1 MRERKRTPTVP
12 LEAGA
17 GPENPPCPACG
28 EPLFGWVGERPG
40 LAGPAR
46 RCEVCGL
53 GAVGEPGGAEEALR
67 ELERQLGERGGTIA
81 NRAGAS
87 AALGGPGWA
96 GLEPGARCLFTPDA
110 ARRLLARRDRVV
122 TSARWAPLPGLAAM
136 WQTLL
141 NSATFGH
148 NVAFTARRHSAS
160 GDGGGGEQRSA
171 LAPRPWRRR
180 IDWLTTFVL
189 ALPALAVAVPLELA
203 GALLGRGSVISV
215 RSERP

>member
-1 MRERKRTPTVP
+1 MRERKRTPAVP

-53 GAVGEPGGAEEALR
+53 GAVGEPGEAEEALR
-67 ELERQLGERGGTIA
+67 ELERQLGERGGAIA

-87 AALGGPGWA
+87 ASLGGAGWA
-96 GLEPGARCLFTPDA
+96 GLAPGARYLFTPDA
-110 ARRLLARRDRVV
+110 ARRLLARRHRVV
-122 TSARWAPLPGLAAM
+122 TSARWAPFQGLAAM

-148 NVAFTARRHSAS
+148 NVAFAARRRSFARYS
-160 GDGGGGEQRSA
+160 GGKEQRGA
-171 LAPRPWRRR
+171 LAARRWQRR
-180 IDWLTTFVL
+180 IDWLTTVVL

-203 GALLGRGSVISV
+203 GALLGRGSVLLV
-215 RSERP
+215 RSERL